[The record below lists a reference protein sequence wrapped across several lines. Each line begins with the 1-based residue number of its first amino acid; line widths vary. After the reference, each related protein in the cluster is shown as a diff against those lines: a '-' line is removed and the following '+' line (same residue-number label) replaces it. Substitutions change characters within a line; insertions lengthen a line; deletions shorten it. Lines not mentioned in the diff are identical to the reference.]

1 MSLKEFSE
9 PISRSS
15 IEEKLVSDDFLGA
28 RGKTCAKISLDDP
41 IGRQCHVACLFIS
54 LSLSSLSTFVFG
66 SILICTSLTFHRL
79 AKFYF
84 PPLQIATML
93 PALRSTTNINRV
105 LTQTLGVLRQHQ
117 AFRVPVQHSSA
128 VSVLTDEQ
136 RALNL
141 KIWPG
146 NYSRVRNVRSTHFV
160 SFRNSRKRS
169 TDADRLLSDRSGGI
183 RSFDRSF

>member
-1 MSLKEFSE
+1 MSEN
-9 PISRSS
+9 
-15 IEEKLVSDDFLGA
+15 LVRNSDW
-28 RGKTCAKISLDDP
+28 SLMSC
-41 IGRQCHVACLFIS
+41 RLFVYFFFHLRLRLRVS
-54 LSLSSLSTFVFG
+54 V
-66 SILICTSLTFHRL
+66 SILICTSLTFHRWL
-79 AKFYF
+79 KFYF
-84 PPLQIATML
+84 LRLQIATML

-146 NYSRVRNVRSTHFV
+146 KRWRGRAVRWTTFF
-160 SFRNSRKRS
+160 SFRNSRRRS

-183 RSFDRSF
+183 RSFDRPF